1 MIKNAVNNK
10 KQKKHDFPNLQEHI
24 FFLSVSFKNDVFFV
38 FCYLQ
43 RFWLQIMFFVIYNVF
58 GQICDITIANNKT
71 NMICFQNMPFVIKKC
86 FLIGV
91 AKIKVCSKQL

>member
-1 MIKNAVNNK
+1 
-10 KQKKHDFPNLQEHI
+10 
-24 FFLSVSFKNDVFFV
+24 
-38 FCYLQ
+38 
-43 RFWLQIMFFVIYNVF
+43 MFFVIYNVF

-91 AKIKVCSKQL
+91 AKINVSF